1 MNGRTRAGSAW
12 SREEIGRLR
21 ELAALGTPL
30 RLISRILNRTESAL
44 RNKACLHG
52 ISLQGSG
59 SKANS
64 MQGAHSEADVGQQG
78 SMSCARRHMG
88 GIN

>member
-1 MNGRTRAGSAW
+1 MNGRTRTGSAW
-12 SREEIGRLR
+12 SREEICRLR
-21 ELAALGTPL
+21 ELAAIGTPL

-59 SKANS
+59 TKANS
-64 MQGAHSEADVGQQG
+64 VQGAHSGAVGASHGEAIRV
-78 SMSCARRHMG
+78 RRFL
-88 GIN
+88 IS